1 MKRLA
6 SAAAAVLICLALW
19 AIPAAAQDS
28 GCFGTSASQARYDLA
43 RFGTGLRHTP
53 RNMVR
58 ARNLEW
64 EVPLALGAA
73 ALIAAADRHAS
84 NQVSSASLQSNS
96 SLASNVGL
104 GAELGLSGAAWLA
117 GCHTHN
123 DGLRATGQMA
133 LEAAGI
139 AQLLDIGL
147 KETFRRVRPTGSQ
160 GEAGEFWDGGT
171 SFPSGH
177 ATVSFAI
184 ASVVAHRTHRRWVKW
199 GAYGL
204 ATAVTAARFGAHK
217 HFISDLVIGST
228 LGYVTGT
235 YLSQTH

>member
-1 MKRLA
+1 MNRLA
-6 SAAAAVLICLALW
+6 SVAAAVAICLASW
-19 AIPAAAQDS
+19 ANPAAAQNS
-28 GCFGTSASQARYDLA
+28 GCIATSASQARTDLA

-64 EVPLALGAA
+64 EVPVALGAA

-96 SLASNVGL
+96 SLASNIGL
-104 GAELGLSGAAWLA
+104 GVELGLSGTAWLA
-117 GCHTHN
+117 GCHSHN
-123 DGLRATGQMA
+123 DQLRATGEMA
-133 LEAAGI
+133 LEAAGV
-139 AQLLDIGL
+139 AQLLDLGL
-147 KETFRRVRPTGSQ
+147 KETFRRVRPTGKN
-160 GEAGEFWDGGT
+160 EAGEFWDGGT

-184 ASVVAHRTHRRWVKW
+184 ASVVAHRAHRRWIKW

-204 ATAVTAARFGAHK
+204 ATAVTAARFGARK

-235 YLSQTH
+235 YLSEPH

>member
-6 SAAAAVLICLALW
+6 SAAAAVLICLASW

-28 GCFGTSASQARYDLA
+28 GCIGTSASQARYDLQ

-64 EVPLALGAA
+64 EVPLVLGAA
-73 ALIAAADRHAS
+73 VLIGTADRHAS
-84 NQVSSASLQSNS
+84 NQVSSPSLQSNS

-104 GAELGLSGAAWLA
+104 GVELGASGAAWLA
-117 GCHTHN
+117 GCHQHD

-147 KETFRRVRPTGSQ
+147 KETFRRVRPSGQ

-177 ATVSFAI
+177 AAVSFAI

-204 ATAVTAARFGAHK
+204 ATAVTAARFGARK

-235 YLSQTH
+235 YLSEPH